1 MKFPLETG
9 KTTTL
14 KGNGREATVTKSG
27 AVSAFGAS
35 APLEA
40 ELARDATSGDISST
54 TLKTA
59 TTTKTWDHTNSELA
73 YSQNGKLVIASA
85 EDDSGSIGFADPE
98 KNGFAYQTYGGWV
111 DEKGGRLGAFS
122 LGSETA
128 KADVPTSSTA
138 TFKGTAG
145 GIYVDTV
152 GYDVMS
158 ADAALDVDFGDNTAR
173 FRTNNTRLEA
183 GGTAAN
189 LDMSGKLDI
198 AAGGLSG
205 NIATADQS
213 MSGTVDGRFYGSGAQ
228 EVGGTFDL
236 KGNNATMVGG
246 YGTVKQP

>member
-1 MKFPLETG
+1 MTSSVTVRFSVLLAASLALAGCGGGSGGPGGPGGSGVPGGTTNFTKFPLETG

-128 KADVPTSSTA
+128 STS
-138 TFKGTAG
+138 
-145 GIYVDTV
+145 
-152 GYDVMS
+152 
-158 ADAALDVDFGDNTAR
+158 
-173 FRTNNTRLEA
+173 
-183 GGTAAN
+183 
-189 LDMSGKLDI
+189 
-198 AAGGLSG
+198 
-205 NIATADQS
+205 
-213 MSGTVDGRFYGSGAQ
+213 
-228 EVGGTFDL
+228 
-236 KGNNATMVGG
+236 
-246 YGTVKQP
+246 P

>member
-1 MKFPLETG
+1 MY
-9 KTTTL
+9 
-14 KGNGREATVTKSG
+14 R
-27 AVSAFGAS
+27 
-35 APLEA
+35 
-40 ELARDATSGDISST
+40 
-54 TLKTA
+54 
-59 TTTKTWDHTNSELA
+59 
-73 YSQNGKLVIASA
+73 
-85 EDDSGSIGFADPE
+85 
-98 KNGFAYQTYGGWV
+98 
-111 DEKGGRLGAFS
+111 
-122 LGSETA
+122 
-128 KADVPTSSTA
+128 DVPTSSTA